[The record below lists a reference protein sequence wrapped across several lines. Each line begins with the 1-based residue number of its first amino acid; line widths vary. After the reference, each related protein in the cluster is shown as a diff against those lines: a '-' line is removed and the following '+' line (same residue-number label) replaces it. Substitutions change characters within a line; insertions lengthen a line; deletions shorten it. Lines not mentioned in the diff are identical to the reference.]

1 MKISLG
7 PVLYYW
13 SEEKLR
19 QFYGQIAESPVDIV
33 YLGETICSKRRSL
46 NTDQWIEIARQL
58 KAAGKEVILSTLAL
72 LEAESELKT
81 MRRICGN
88 GEFTVEANDL
98 AAVNL
103 RSEQGES
110 FVVGHSVNIYNQGAM
125 EVLAEAG
132 MNRWV
137 LSVELSRETL
147 RDLQQHRPDGVET
160 EIFAWG
166 RIPLAYAA
174 RCYTARHY
182 ELPKDDCQYRCIDDS
197 DGMLLNT
204 KEGEPFLTINGI
216 QTQSAQSCNL
226 LGAMEEMREL
236 GVDVVRISP
245 QSMFTPEIIKLFD
258 QVQRQEI
265 SLQDGMA
272 AADRFLPYGGVDGY
286 WRGEAGIDKTAKT
299 DDSSVI

>member
-7 PVLYYW
+7 PILYYW
-13 SEEKLR
+13 PEEKLR
-19 QFYGQIAESPVDIV
+19 TFYQRIAESPVDIV

-46 NTDQWIEIARQL
+46 NTDQWIEIAQQL
-58 KAAGKEVILSTLAL
+58 REAGKEVVFSTLAL

-81 MRRICGN
+81 MRRICNN
-88 GEFTVEANDL
+88 GEFMVEANDL

-110 FVVGHSVNIYNQGAM
+110 FVVGHSVNIYNQGTLKG
-125 EVLAEAG
+125 LAEAG
-132 MNRWV
+132 MSRWV
-137 LSVELSRETL
+137 LPVELSRDTL
-147 RDLQQHRPDGVET
+147 SDLQQHRPKGVET
-160 EIFAWG
+160 EVFGWG

-182 ELPKDDCQYRCIDDS
+182 NLPKDDCQYRCLGDP
-197 DGMLLNT
+197 DGMLLKT

-226 LGAMEEMREL
+226 LGAMEEMRTL
-236 GVDVVRISP
+236 GVDVVRVSP
-245 QSMFTPEIIKLFD
+245 QADFTPEILELFD
-258 QVQRQEI
+258 QLQRRQI
-265 SLQDGMA
+265 SIEDAMA

-286 WRGEAGIDKTAKT
+286 WRGEAGIAQTEPVSA
-299 DDSSVI
+299 